1 MKARWDL
8 VLLPAMIVSL
18 VLLLVSQAVFLHGS
32 FRRDLGMGKLGDA
45 LEVVNYVQAFADPYY
60 LETLRLSIEASLAA
74 TVLTILIAFPVA
86 YIIARMQSRWALFL
100 LAAVVVSSF
109 VTIVIKVLG
118 LILIF
123 SSNGPFNKFLQ
134 WVGFV
139 QEPLTIIGTL
149 PGVVVGLMYY
159 SLGYAVLLFY
169 SVVVTVPR
177 SVEEAAEIHGATRF
191 GVFRQVVLP
200 LCLPGLVAGVLTIF
214 NVSMG
219 GFSSTALIGAGK
231 VLTVP
236 VVIQRT
242 MLLEN
247 NLGMAAALA
256 ALLLLSVIVINVV
269 SVAAVARS
277 RKGLVI

>member
-8 VLLPAMIVSL
+8 VLLPALIVSA
-18 VLLLVSQAVFLHGS
+18 LLLVVSQAVFLHGS
-32 FRRDLGMGKLGDA
+32 FRRDLGMGQQGDE
-45 LEVVNYVQAFADPYY
+45 LELTNYLQAFADPYY
-60 LETLRLSIEASLAA
+60 LEILRLSVEASAMT
-74 TVLTILIAFPVA
+74 TVFTVLIAFPVA
-86 YIIARMQSRWALFL
+86 YIIARMRSRWALFL

-109 VTIVIKVLG
+109 VTIVVKVLG

-123 SSNGPFNKFLQ
+123 SANGPFNQLLM
-134 WVGFV
+134 WLGLVT
-139 QEPLTIIGTL
+139 EPVTIIGTL
-149 PGVVVGLMYY
+149 TGAVVGLMYY

-219 GFSSTALIGAGK
+219 G
-231 VLTVP
+231 
-236 VVIQRT
+236 
-242 MLLEN
+242 
-247 NLGMAAALA
+247 
-256 ALLLLSVIVINVV
+256 
-269 SVAAVARS
+269 S
-277 RKGLVI
+277 RRLP

>member
-8 VLLPAMIVSL
+8 VLLPALILSL
-18 VLLLVSQAVFLHGS
+18 VLLVVSQAVFLHGS
-32 FRRDLGMGKLGDA
+32 FRRDLGMGQQGDKLE
-45 LEVVNYVQAFADPYY
+45 LVNYLQAFADPYY
-60 LETLRLSIEASLAA
+60 LGILRLSVEASLVTTFF
-74 TVLTILIAFPVA
+74 TVLIAFPVA

-109 VTIVIKVLG
+109 VTIVVKVLG

-123 SSNGPFNKFLQ
+123 ASNGPFNQFLLWLGVVSQ
-134 WVGFV
+134 PV
-139 QEPLTIIGTL
+139 TILGTL
-149 PGVVVGLMYY
+149 GGAVVGLMYY

-177 SVEEAAEIHGATRF
+177 SVEEAAEIHGASRAA
-191 GVFRQVVLP
+191 VFRQVVLP
-200 LCLPGLVAGVLTIF
+200 LCLPGLVAGVLTVF

-247 NLGMAAALA
+247 NLGMSAALA
-256 ALLLLSVIVINVV
+256 ALLLLSVIVINLI
-269 SVAAVARS
+269 SVAAGARA
-277 RKGLVI
+277 RRGVVL

>member
-1 MKARWDL
+1 MKASWHL
-8 VLLPAMIVSL
+8 FLWPPLAVS
-18 VLLLVSQAVFLHGS
+18 VALLLLSQVVFLHGS
-32 FRRDLGMGKLGDA
+32 FRRDLGMGMQADE
-45 LEVVNYVQAFADPYY
+45 LEWYNYLQVFADPYY
-60 LETLRLSIEASLAA
+60 LEILRLSIEASLAA
-74 TVLTILIAFPVA
+74 TLLTLLIAFPVA
-86 YIIARMQSRWALFL
+86 YVIARMRSRWAMVL

-109 VTIVIKVLG
+109 VTIVVKVLG

-123 SSNGPFNKFLQ
+123 SSNGPFNQVLLAL
-134 WVGFV
+134 GIID
-139 QEPLTIIGTL
+139 EPWTILGTL
-149 PGVVVGLMYY
+149 SGAVVGLIYY

-177 SVEEAAEIHGATRF
+177 SLEEAAESLGATRM
-191 GVFRQVVLP
+191 GVMRQVVLP

-219 GFSSTALIGAGK
+219 GFSSTALLGAGR

-247 NLGMAAALA
+247 NMGMAAALA
-256 ALLLLSVIVINVV
+256 ALLLLSVLLINLA
-269 SVAAVARS
+269 SVAAVSRV
-277 RKGLVI
+277 RKGMVV